1 MASINIDALGLTI
14 HSEKGESLMTAL
26 VNSDVFIDNPCNG
39 KGTCGKCK
47 VRILSGDVSEPCAT
61 ERSLLT
67 KEELEENIRL
77 SCMVTDYGD
86 LTVDVIQKENQHR
99 ILTSGFVPEFQFNPA
114 IRSTEVSVEK
124 PCLDNQRDYE
134 NLIKEA
140 FKTDSVHWQLLSKG
154 QLGHGLIEGVFHHN
168 QLVDIK
174 SSQERG
180 NYGVAVDI
188 GTTTVV
194 AALVNLDTGE
204 ELATAS
210 VINPQKQ
217 YGLDVLTRIT
227 YAMENP
233 NDAQAKLQ
241 HAIVDGINKL
251 IDELCTET
259 SISKLQLYEVVIA
272 GNTTMLH
279 LLMGVDS
286 TVIGKSPYAPVFVNA
301 KTLLAKE
308 IGIKAGHMT
317 MLYCLPSVSAYI
329 GADIVAGTYVC
340 GLHDTDKTSLFIDI
354 GTNGEIVLA
363 HEGRLISCSCAAGP
377 ALEGMNISAGMRAQE
392 GAIEE
397 LEITPSA
404 ITTKVIGDKTGIG
417 LCGSGI
423 LAVVRE
429 MIKTGI
435 VTPKGS
441 MIKLD
446 KLEEDDYRR
455 RYLRL
460 NGNKRELVLGNN
472 QVPIVVTQSDVRQVQ
487 LAKGAI
493 LSGFYA
499 LLNKAGIS
507 MEDLDQVIVAGQFG
521 AHLPAD
527 SLIGTGILP
536 EAVRDKLIY
545 VGNASKTGAY
555 MALMSTDVRQSIEVL
570 AHRMEYMELGATEG
584 YERLFAKCLL
594 FDN

>member
-47 VRILSGDVSEPCAT
+47 VRILSGNLSEPCAT
-61 ERSLLT
+61 EKSLLT
-67 KEELEENIRL
+67 KEELEKNIRL

-86 LTVDVIQKENQHR
+86 LTVEVIQKENQHR

-154 QLGHGLIEGVFHHN
+154 QLGHGMLEGVFHHN
-168 QLVDIK
+168 QLVDIR

-194 AALVNLDTGE
+194 AALVNLDTGA

-233 NDAQAKLQ
+233 NDAQTKLQ

-455 RYLRL
+455 RYIRL
-460 NGNKRELVLGNN
+460 NGNKRELVLGNT

-507 MEDLDQVIVAGQFG
+507 MDDLDQVIVAGQFG

-536 EAVRDKLIY
+536 EGVRNKLLY

-570 AHRMEYMELGATEG
+570 ADRMEYMELGATEG

-594 FDN
+594 FDK

>member
-1 MASINIDALGLTI
+1 MANINVLALGLTI
-14 HSEKGESLMTAL
+14 EAKKGESLMTAL
-26 VNSDVFIDNPCNG
+26 VNSNVFIDNPCNG

-47 VRILSGDVSEPCAT
+47 VRILSGDVLEPCAT
-61 ERSLLT
+61 EQSLLT
-67 KEELEENIRL
+67 EEELEQNIRL
-77 SCMVTDYGD
+77 SCMVTDYSD
-86 LTVDVIQKENQHR
+86 ITIEVIQKENQHR
-99 ILTSGFVPEFQFNPA
+99 ILTSGFLPNFQFKPA
-114 IRSTEVSVEK
+114 IKSNQVYVEK

-140 FKTDSVHWQLLSKG
+140 FKTDSIHWQLLSKCH
-154 QLGHGLIEGVFHHN
+154 LSHGPMEGIFHHD
-168 QLVDIK
+168 QLVDIRT
-174 SSQERG
+174 SNEEG
-180 NYGVAVDI
+180 NYGLAVDI

-194 AALVNLDTGE
+194 AALVNLGTGE

-210 VINPQKQ
+210 MINPQKQ

-233 NDAQAKLQ
+233 NDAQDKLQ
-241 HAIVDGINKL
+241 YAIVDGINKL
-251 IDELCTET
+251 IDELCSKS
-259 SISKLQLYEVVIA
+259 SISKSKLYEVVIA

-286 TVIGKSPYAPVFVNA
+286 SVIGKSPYAPIFVSS

-308 IGIKAGHMT
+308 IGIKAGNMT
-317 MLYCLPSVSAYI
+317 MLYCLPSVSSYI

-340 GLHDTDKTSLFIDI
+340 GLHNTNQTSLFIDI

-363 HEGRLISCSCAAGP
+363 HNGRLISCSCAAGP

-397 LEITPSA
+397 LEITPSS
-404 ITTKVIGDKTGIG
+404 IKTKVIGDKNGIG

-435 VTPKGS
+435 VNSKGS
-441 MIKLD
+441 MIKLET
-446 KLEEDDYRR
+446 LEEKDYRR
-455 RYLRL
+455 RYIRL
-460 NGNKRELVLGNN
+460 NGKKRELVVANGK
-472 QVPIVVTQSDVRQVQ
+472 VPVVVTQSDVRQVQ

-499 LLNKAGIS
+499 LLNKVGIT
-507 MEDLDQVIVAGQFG
+507 MDDLDQVIVAGQFG
-521 AHLPAD
+521 AHLTSD

-536 EAVRDKLIY
+536 EAVRDKLLY

-555 MALMSTDVRQSIEVL
+555 MALMSTDVRQSIEAL
-570 AHRMEYMELGATEG
+570 ADRMEYMELGATEG

-594 FDN
+594 FEK